1 MIRRWF
7 LIFLIVLTALL
18 LAYYNFQILGII
30 LFSAALIYLLLNP
43 RFFNFLPFAFVF
55 LLSLLFFNHSFVSF
69 PQNLPVYDSF
79 KLTGYVAN
87 YPTYDGKRA
96 SFIITTREE
105 SKLIKKVQVF
115 ADFDLAIDKGDYI
128 ELTGKLI
135 PPPAPGNPGEFD
147 YPSYLAKENI
157 YYILNLKAAADIK
170 LLEHNRN
177 MVYNLTSAY
186 RHKIISLSEEA
197 LGYDTASILLGM
209 LLGKK
214 ENMDE
219 KQYRDFQKTGIV
231 HVFAVS
237 GLHVGFLLLF
247 CHGITSLLALSP
259 RNRFYFSLIILLA
272 YGTVVGWPISVIRA
286 SIMAGLSIFALYVNR
301 DRSLLDCLGL
311 AGIIII
317 ILDPYAPFKV
327 AFQLS
332 FVATWGLIYLYP
344 LIKNSLAIENKF
356 WAYFLIPLA
365 AQVPT
370 IPFVAYHFNLF
381 TPISILTNVLLTY
394 IIGIIVIAG
403 FVLISFM
410 IFFPALFTFFIMP
423 IGALINF
430 VLLIN
435 DNLVNLPWA
444 YIYVATP
451 HIFLI
456 GIYFLGLA
464 LLIYYLQDITRN
476 SYLIAALFL
485 ITVFILVICLPANL
499 FNRGKLEVVALD
511 VGQGDSI
518 LLKSPQ
524 GKFILVDGG
533 GSDFTD
539 VGQRK
544 VLAYLHH
551 RGIRNLYLAVNTHPD
566 TDHLLG
572 LETVVNDMAVKHIG
586 IPSTLKDE
594 DKYQKLK
601 NIASR
606 KGISL
611 TPLYKGQILKIEPGF
626 NLEVVYPAID
636 NELKTVDNDQSV
648 VLFGRY
654 KHFTILLTGDI
665 EKKGIEKM
673 LSEYDLPEVTLLK
686 IPHHGSKGS
695 LVEDLYKKTKPQYGI
710 ISAGQNNNFGH
721 PHQGVLVQLDDIGA
735 TTLRTDLG
743 GLIQIITDGES
754 LSIRRPM
761 AN

>member
-1 MIRRWF
+1 
-7 LIFLIVLTALL
+7 
-18 LAYYNFQILGII
+18 
-30 LFSAALIYLLLNP
+30 
-43 RFFNFLPFAFVF
+43 
-55 LLSLLFFNHSFVSF
+55 
-69 PQNLPVYDSF
+69 
-79 KLTGYVAN
+79 
-87 YPTYDGKRA
+87 
-96 SFIITTREE
+96 
-105 SKLIKKVQVF
+105 
-115 ADFDLAIDKGDYI
+115 YI
-128 ELTGKLI
+128 ELSGKLT
-135 PPPAPGNPGEFD
+135 PPLAPGNPGEFD

-157 YYILNLKAAADIK
+157 FYILNLKEATDIK
-170 LLEHNRN
+170 LLKQNTN
-177 MVYNLTSAY
+177 IVYNLTSAY
-186 RHKIISLSEEA
+186 RHKIVSLSEEA

-247 CHGITSLLALSP
+247 CHGITSLLALSS

-286 SIMAGLSIFALYVNR
+286 SIMAGLSIFALYVSR
-301 DRSLLDCLGL
+301 ERSLLDCLGL

-317 ILDPYAPFKV
+317 FLDPHAPFKV

-356 WAYFLIPLA
+356 LAYLLIPLA
-365 AQVPT
+365 AQLPT
-370 IPFVAYHFNLF
+370 IPFIAYHFNLL

-394 IIGIIVIAG
+394 IIGIVVIAG
-403 FVLISFM
+403 FILITFM
-410 IFFPALFTFFIMP
+410 IFLPALFTFFIMP

-435 DNLVNLPWA
+435 DSLVNLPWA

-451 HIFLI
+451 HILLI
-456 GIYFLGLA
+456 GIYFLALA
-464 LLIYYLQDITRN
+464 LFIYYLKDITRN
-476 SYLIAALFL
+476 SYLIAALLL

-551 RGIRNLYLAVNTHPD
+551 RGIRDLYLAVNTHPD

-572 LETVVNDMAVKHIG
+572 LETVVNDISVKHIG
-586 IPSTLKDE
+586 IPATLKDE
-594 DKYQKLK
+594 DKYQELKDIASSK
-601 NIASR
+601 NIP
-606 KGISL
+606 L
-611 TPLYKGQILKIEPGF
+611 TTLHKGQILKIEPGF
-626 NLEVVYPAID
+626 NLEVIYPALD

-648 VLFGRY
+648 VLLGKY
-654 KHFTILLTGDI
+654 KSFSILLTGDI

-673 LSEYDLPEVTLLK
+673 VSEYDLPMVTVLK

-695 LVEDLYKKTKPQYGI
+695 LVAKLYEETKPKYGI
-710 ISAGQNNNFGH
+710 ISAGKNNNFGH
-721 PHQGVLVQLDDIGA
+721 PHQDVLHQLDDIGA
-735 TTLRTDLG
+735 ISLRTDLG
-743 GLIQIITDGES
+743 GLIQIITDGEN
-754 LSIRRPM
+754 LSIKRPM